1 MKKIKVIDLMT
12 KRHAISRMRAAEV
25 MNKLDSELEHC
36 RRVTDELNELAN
48 EKSNTTEVSTSYLF
62 QAERYLVMKLMAQ
75 KEILLNRQDYLSDEI
90 SSASKNVSAI
100 QSKIDL
106 INELKLQKLGELKAK
121 QQDFEEQELQT
132 MKKR

>member
-1 MKKIKVIDLMT
+1 MKKVKVLDLMT

-25 MNKLDSELEHC
+25 LNKLDNELENC

-48 EKSNTTEVSTSYLF
+48 EKSSISEVSTSYLF

-90 SSASKNVSAI
+90 SSASKNVNAI
-100 QSKIDL
+100 QSKIDR
-106 INELKLQKLGELKAK
+106 IKEIKLQKLGEFKTK
-121 QQDFEEQELQT
+121 KQDFEEQEFQT

>member
-1 MKKIKVIDLMT
+1 MT

-25 MNKLDSELEHC
+25 MNKLDSELAHC

-106 INELKLQKLGELKAK
+106 INELKLQKLSELKAK

>member
-1 MKKIKVIDLMT
+1 MKKIKVLDLMT

-25 MNKLDSELEHC
+25 LNKLDNELENC
-36 RRVTDELNELAN
+36 RRITDELNELAN
-48 EKSNTTEVSTSYLF
+48 EKSSTTEVSTSYLF

-90 SSASKNVSAI
+90 SSASKNVSVI
-100 QSKIDL
+100 QSKIDF
-106 INELKLQKLGELKAK
+106 INELKLQKLGELKTK
-121 QQDFEEQELQT
+121 QQDFEEQELQI

>member
-1 MKKIKVIDLMT
+1 MT

-25 MNKLDSELEHC
+25 LNKLDNELENC

-48 EKSNTTEVSTSYLF
+48 EKTSMSEVSTSYLF
-62 QAERYLVMKLMAQ
+62 QAERYLIMKLMAQ

-90 SSASKNVSAI
+90 SSASKNVHAI
-100 QSKIDL
+100 QSKIDR
-106 INELKLQKLGELKAK
+106 IKELKLQKLGEFKAK
-121 QQDFEEQELQT
+121 KQDFEEQELQT

>member
-1 MKKIKVIDLMT
+1 MT

-25 MNKLDSELEHC
+25 LNKLDNELENC

-48 EKSNTTEVSTSYLF
+48 EKSSISEVSTSYLF

-90 SSASKNVSAI
+90 SSASKNVHAI
-100 QSKIDL
+100 QSKIDR
-106 INELKLQKLGELKAK
+106 IKELKLQKLGEFKAK
-121 QQDFEEQELQT
+121 KQDFEEQELQT

>member
-1 MKKIKVIDLMT
+1 MKKVKVLDLMT

-25 MNKLDSELEHC
+25 LNKLDNELENC

-48 EKSNTTEVSTSYLF
+48 EKSSISEVSTSYLF

-90 SSASKNVSAI
+90 SSASKNVSVI
-100 QSKIDL
+100 QSKIDF
-106 INELKLQKLGELKAK
+106 INELKLQKLGELKTK
-121 QQDFEEQELQT
+121 QQDFEEQELQI

>member
-1 MKKIKVIDLMT
+1 MKKIKVLDLMT

-90 SSASKNVSAI
+90 SSASKNVNAI

-106 INELKLQKLGELKAK
+106 IKELKLQKLGELKAK

>member
-1 MKKIKVIDLMT
+1 MKKIKVLDLMT

-25 MNKLDSELEHC
+25 LNKLDNELENC
-36 RRVTDELNELAN
+36 RRITDELNELAH
-48 EKSNTTEVSTSYLF
+48 EKSCTTEVSTSYLF

>member
-1 MKKIKVIDLMT
+1 MKKIKVLDLMT

-100 QSKIDL
+100 QSKIDR
-106 INELKLQKLGELKAK
+106 INELKLQKLGEFRAK

>member
-1 MKKIKVIDLMT
+1 MKKVKVLDLMT

-25 MNKLDSELEHC
+25 LNKLDNELEIC

-48 EKSNTTEVSTSYLF
+48 EKSSISEVSTSYLF

-106 INELKLQKLGELKAK
+106 INEIKLQKLGELKAK
-121 QQDFEEQELQT
+121 QQDFEEQELQA

>member
-1 MKKIKVIDLMT
+1 MKKIKVLDLMT

-25 MNKLDSELEHC
+25 LNKLDNELEDC

-48 EKSNTTEVSTSYLF
+48 EKTSMSEVSTSYLF
-62 QAERYLVMKLMAQ
+62 QAERYLIMKLMAQ

-90 SSASKNVSAI
+90 SSASKNVHAI
-100 QSKIDL
+100 QSKIDR
-106 INELKLQKLGELKAK
+106 IKELKLQKLGEFKAK
-121 QQDFEEQELQT
+121 KQDFEEQELQT

>member
-1 MKKIKVIDLMT
+1 MKKIKVLDLMT

-90 SSASKNVSAI
+90 SSASKNVSVI
-100 QSKIDL
+100 QSKIDF
-106 INELKLQKLGELKAK
+106 INELKLQKLGELKTK
-121 QQDFEEQELQT
+121 QQDFEEQELQI

>member
-1 MKKIKVIDLMT
+1 MT
-12 KRHAISRMRAAEV
+12 QRHAISRMRAAEV
-25 MNKLDSELEHC
+25 LNKLDNELENC

-48 EKSNTTEVSTSYLF
+48 EKSSISEVSTSYLF

-90 SSASKNVSAI
+90 SSASKNVNAI
-100 QSKIDL
+100 QSKIDR
-106 INELKLQKLGELKAK
+106 IKEIKLQKLGEFKTK
-121 QQDFEEQELQT
+121 KQDFEEQEFQT

>member
-1 MKKIKVIDLMT
+1 MKKIKVLDLMT

-25 MNKLDSELEHC
+25 LNKLDNELENC
-36 RRVTDELNELAN
+36 RRITDELNELAN
-48 EKSNTTEVSTSYLF
+48 EKSSTTEVSTSYLF

-106 INELKLQKLGELKAK
+106 INELKLQKLRELMTK
-121 QQDFEEQELQT
+121 QQDFEEQDLQT

>member
-1 MKKIKVIDLMT
+1 MKKIKVLDLMT

-106 INELKLQKLGELKAK
+106 INELKLQKLVELKTK

>member
-1 MKKIKVIDLMT
+1 MKKIKVLDLMT

-25 MNKLDSELEHC
+25 LNKLDYELENC
-36 RRVTDELNELAN
+36 RRITNELNELAN
-48 EKSNTTEVSTSYLF
+48 EKSNTTEASTSYLF

-100 QSKIDL
+100 QSKIDF

>member
-1 MKKIKVIDLMT
+1 MKKIKVLDLMT

-25 MNKLDSELEHC
+25 LNKLDNELENC
-36 RRVTDELNELAN
+36 RRITDELNELAN
-48 EKSNTTEVSTSYLF
+48 EKSSTMEVSTSYLF

-90 SSASKNVSAI
+90 SSASKNVSVI
-100 QSKIDL
+100 QSKIDF
-106 INELKLQKLGELKAK
+106 INELKLQKLGELKTK
-121 QQDFEEQELQT
+121 QQDFEEQELQI

>member
-1 MKKIKVIDLMT
+1 MKKIKVLDLMT
-12 KRHAISRMRAAEV
+12 KRHAISRMRAAKV
-25 MNKLDSELEHC
+25 LNKLDTELENC
-36 RRVTDELNELAN
+36 RRITDELNELAN
-48 EKSNTTEVSTSYLF
+48 QKSNTTEVSTSYLF

-90 SSASKNVSAI
+90 SSASKNVSVI

>member
-1 MKKIKVIDLMT
+1 MT

-25 MNKLDSELEHC
+25 LNKLDNELENC

-48 EKSNTTEVSTSYLF
+48 EKSSISEVSTSYLF

-90 SSASKNVSAI
+90 SSASKNVNAI
-100 QSKIDL
+100 QSKIDR
-106 INELKLQKLGELKAK
+106 IKELKLKKLGEFKTK
-121 QQDFEEQELQT
+121 KQDFEEQELQT

>member
-1 MKKIKVIDLMT
+1 MT

-106 INELKLQKLGELKAK
+106 INELKLQKLSELKAK

>member
-1 MKKIKVIDLMT
+1 MKKIKVLDLMT

-25 MNKLDSELEHC
+25 LNKLDNELENC

-48 EKSNTTEVSTSYLF
+48 EKSSISEVSTSYLF

>member
-1 MKKIKVIDLMT
+1 MKKIKVLDLMT
-12 KRHAISRMRAAEV
+12 KRHAISRMRAAKV
-25 MNKLDSELEHC
+25 LNKLDTELENC
-36 RRVTDELNELAN
+36 RRITDELNELAH
-48 EKSNTTEVSTSYLF
+48 EKSYTTEVSTSYLF

-106 INELKLQKLGELKAK
+106 INELKLQELGELKAK

-132 MKKR
+132 MRKR

>member
-1 MKKIKVIDLMT
+1 MKKIKVLDLMT

-48 EKSNTTEVSTSYLF
+48 AKSNTTEVSTSYLF

>member
-1 MKKIKVIDLMT
+1 MKKIKVLDLMT

-25 MNKLDSELEHC
+25 LNKLDNELENC

-48 EKSNTTEVSTSYLF
+48 EKSSISEVSTSYLF

-90 SSASKNVSAI
+90 SSASKNVNAI
-100 QSKIDL
+100 QSKIDR
-106 INELKLQKLGELKAK
+106 IKELKLKKLGEFKTK
-121 QQDFEEQELQT
+121 KQDFEEQELQT

>member
-1 MKKIKVIDLMT
+1 MKKIKVLDLMT

-25 MNKLDSELEHC
+25 LNKLDNELENC

-48 EKSNTTEVSTSYLF
+48 EKSSISEVSTSYLF

-90 SSASKNVSAI
+90 SSASKNVNAI
-100 QSKIDL
+100 QSKIDR
-106 INELKLQKLGELKAK
+106 IKELKLQKLGEFKTK
-121 QQDFEEQELQT
+121 KQDFEEQELQT

>member
-1 MKKIKVIDLMT
+1 MKKVKVLDLMT

-25 MNKLDSELEHC
+25 LNKLDNELENC

-48 EKSNTTEVSTSYLF
+48 EKASISEVSTSYLF

-90 SSASKNVSAI
+90 SSASKNVSVI
-100 QSKIDL
+100 QSKIDF
-106 INELKLQKLGELKAK
+106 INELKLQKLGELKTK
-121 QQDFEEQELQT
+121 QQDFEEQELQI

>member
-1 MKKIKVIDLMT
+1 MKKIKVLDLMT

-25 MNKLDSELEHC
+25 LNKLDNELENC
-36 RRVTDELNELAN
+36 RRITDELNELAN

-106 INELKLQKLGELKAK
+106 INELKLQKLVELKTK

>member
-1 MKKIKVIDLMT
+1 MT

-25 MNKLDSELEHC
+25 LNKLDNELENC

-48 EKSNTTEVSTSYLF
+48 EKSSISEVSTSYLF

-90 SSASKNVSAI
+90 SSASKNVNAI
-100 QSKIDL
+100 QSKIDR
-106 INELKLQKLGELKAK
+106 IKEIKLQKLGEFKTK
-121 QQDFEEQELQT
+121 KQDFEEQEFQT

>member
-1 MKKIKVIDLMT
+1 MKKIKVLDLMT

-100 QSKIDL
+100 QSKIDF

>member
-1 MKKIKVIDLMT
+1 MT
-12 KRHAISRMRAAEV
+12 KRHSISRMRAAEV
-25 MNKLDSELEHC
+25 LNKLDNELENC

-48 EKSNTTEVSTSYLF
+48 EKSSISEVSTSYLF

-90 SSASKNVSAI
+90 SSASKNVNAI
-100 QSKIDL
+100 QSKIDR
-106 INELKLQKLGELKAK
+106 IKELKLKKLGEFKTK
-121 QQDFEEQELQT
+121 KQDFEEQELQT

>member
-1 MKKIKVIDLMT
+1 MKKIKVLDLMT

-25 MNKLDSELEHC
+25 LNKLDNELENC

-48 EKSNTTEVSTSYLF
+48 EKSSISEVSTSYLF

-75 KEILLNRQDYLSDEI
+75 KEILPNRQDYLSDEI
-90 SSASKNVSAI
+90 SSASKNVHAI
-100 QSKIDL
+100 QSKIDR
-106 INELKLQKLGELKAK
+106 IKELKLQKLGEFKAK
-121 QQDFEEQELQT
+121 KQDFEEQEFQT

>member
-1 MKKIKVIDLMT
+1 MT

-25 MNKLDSELEHC
+25 LNKLDNELEDC

-48 EKSNTTEVSTSYLF
+48 EKSSISEVSTSYLF

-90 SSASKNVSAI
+90 SSASKNVNAI
-100 QSKIDL
+100 QSKIDR
-106 INELKLQKLGELKAK
+106 IKELKLKKLGEFKTK
-121 QQDFEEQELQT
+121 KQDFEEQELQT

>member
-1 MKKIKVIDLMT
+1 MKKIKVLDLMT

-25 MNKLDSELEHC
+25 LNKLDNELENC
-36 RRVTDELNELAN
+36 RRITDELNELAN
-48 EKSNTTEVSTSYLF
+48 EKSSTTEVSTSYLF

-106 INELKLQKLGELKAK
+106 INELKLQKLVELKTK

>member
-1 MKKIKVIDLMT
+1 MKKIKVLDLMT

-25 MNKLDSELEHC
+25 LNKLDNELENC
-36 RRVTDELNELAN
+36 RRITDELNELAN
-48 EKSNTTEVSTSYLF
+48 EKSNTTEASTSYLF

-100 QSKIDL
+100 QCKIDL
-106 INELKLQKLGELKAK
+106 INELKLQKLGDLKAK

-132 MKKR
+132 MIKR

>member
-1 MKKIKVIDLMT
+1 MT
-12 KRHAISRMRAAEV
+12 KRHGISRMRAAEV
-25 MNKLDSELEHC
+25 LNKLDNELENC
-36 RRVTDELNELAN
+36 RRITDELNELAN
-48 EKSNTTEVSTSYLF
+48 EKSSTMEVSTSYLF

-100 QSKIDL
+100 QSKIDF

>member
-1 MKKIKVIDLMT
+1 MKKIKVLDLMT

-36 RRVTDELNELAN
+36 RHVTDELNELAN

>member
-1 MKKIKVIDLMT
+1 MKKIKVLDLMT

-25 MNKLDSELEHC
+25 LNKLDNELEHC

-48 EKSNTTEVSTSYLF
+48 EKSNTPEVSTSYLF